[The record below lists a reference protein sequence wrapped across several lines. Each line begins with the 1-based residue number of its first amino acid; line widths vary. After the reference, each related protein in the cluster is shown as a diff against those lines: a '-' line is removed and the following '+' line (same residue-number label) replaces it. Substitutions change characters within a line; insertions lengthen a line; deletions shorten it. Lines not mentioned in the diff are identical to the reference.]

1 MQKENIVWIYNLYT
15 SFGIHKV
22 KQEADSA
29 IDNTGKEHYFVRQ
42 FAASNGTIY
51 GIDYGEYG
59 DETTNA
65 LAILFTMSKS
75 TWDKISKDNTCG
87 FLNSFAYT
95 QGLCNGGYL
104 SAKEA
109 YYAAHKA
116 WDIRNTKINGKLN
129 RGVYGI
135 STGEDEG
142 VTEKL
147 LNNVK
152 DMSEINNGEMGV
164 IIEKDPI
171 ATLQH
176 NNSKNKPLKRF
187 VSEMRQAGV
196 TTKNEALQNFDFL
209 VVYGFDLEHQNDLRI
224 NES

>member
-1 MQKENIVWIYNLYT
+1 MQKENIVWIFNLYN
-15 SFGIHKV
+15 SFRIHTV
-22 KQEADSA
+22 KQEADSV
-29 IDNTGKEHYFVRQ
+29 IDNTGKVHPFVRQ
-42 FAASNGTIY
+42 KVVGSGTIY

-59 DETTNA
+59 DEATNA

-75 TWDKISKDNTCG
+75 TWDRISQNSTCG

-95 QGLCNGGYL
+95 QGFCNGGYL
-104 SAKEA
+104 SAKES

-116 WDIRNTKINGKLN
+116 WDIQMDKINGKLN
-129 RGVYGI
+129 KGVYGV
-135 STGEDEG
+135 SVGEDKG

-147 LNNVK
+147 LTNVK
-152 DMSEINNGEMGV
+152 EMSELDNGEMGV
-164 IIEKDPI
+164 IIEKDPLI
-171 ATLQH
+171 TLQH

-187 VSEMRQAGV
+187 ISEMRQAGLS
-196 TTKNEALQNFDFL
+196 TKNEALANFDFL

>member
-1 MQKENIVWIYNLYT
+1 MQKKELVWIFNLYN
-15 SFGIHKV
+15 SFRIHTV
-22 KQEADSA
+22 KHEADSVT
-29 IDNTGKEHYFVRQ
+29 DNTGKTHPFVRQ
-42 FAASNGTIY
+42 TVVKSGTIY

-59 DETTNA
+59 DEANRA
-65 LAILFTMSKS
+65 LAVLFTMSKS
-75 TWDKISKDNTCG
+75 TWDTISQNNTCG

-116 WDIRNTKINGKLN
+116 WDIQMDKINGKLD

-135 STGEDEG
+135 SAGEDGG

-147 LNNVK
+147 LSNVK
-152 DMSEINNGEMGV
+152 EMSEINNGEMGV

-171 ATLQH
+171 VTLQH
-176 NNSKNKPLKRF
+176 DNSKNKPLKRF
-187 VSEMRQAGV
+187 VSEMRQYGLS
-196 TTKNEALQNFDFL
+196 TKNEALANFDFL
-209 VVYGFDLEHQNDLRI
+209 VVYGFDLNHQNDLRI

>member
-1 MQKENIVWIYNLYT
+1 MQKQEIVWIFNLYT

-22 KQEADSA
+22 KQEADSV
-29 IDNTGKEHYFVRQ
+29 IDNTGKIHPFLRQ
-42 FAASNGTIY
+42 SVEAEGSIY

-59 DETTNA
+59 DEATRA
-65 LAILFTMSKS
+65 LAVLFTISKS
-75 TWDKISKDNTCG
+75 TWDKISQDSTCG

-109 YYAAHKA
+109 YYSAHKA
-116 WDIRNTKINGKLN
+116 WDAQINKINGTLN

-164 IIEKDPI
+164 IIEKDPLI
-171 ATLQH
+171 TLQH

-187 VSEMRQAGV
+187 VSEMREKV
-196 TTKNEALQNFDFL
+196 LPDFDFL